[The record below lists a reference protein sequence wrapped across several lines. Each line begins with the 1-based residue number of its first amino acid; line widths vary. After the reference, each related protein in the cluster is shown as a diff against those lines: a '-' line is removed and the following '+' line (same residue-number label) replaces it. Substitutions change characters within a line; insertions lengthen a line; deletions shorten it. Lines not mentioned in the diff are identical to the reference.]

1 MTQANLSFVTGRS
14 LRDAGIHQAITNAEN
29 QITDW
34 PAEAM
39 RALQM
44 YLLDNPSRE
53 FMTEDLRDYA
63 YNVLAVPYPPHCRAW
78 GGIIQAAAKDGLI
91 ERVSI
96 APVKT
101 ASSHMANAS
110 VWRAA

>member
-1 MTQANLSFVTGRS
+1 MTQNNLAFVTGRD
-14 LRDAGIHQAITNAEN
+14 LRDAGIHAAITNAER
-29 QITDW
+29 QATDW
-34 PAEAM
+34 ATEAM

-44 YLLDNPSRE
+44 YLLAHPGEE
-53 FMTEDLRDYA
+53 FMAEDVREYA
-63 YNVLAVPYPPHCRAW
+63 YNTLAVPYPPHCRAW
-78 GGIIQAAAKDGLI
+78 GAIISKAARDGLI
-91 ERVSI
+91 ERVGI

>member
-1 MTQANLSFVTGRS
+1 MTQNNLSFVTGRD
-14 LRDAGIHQAITNAEN
+14 LRDAGIHTAITNAEA
-29 QITDW
+29 QVTDW

-39 RALQM
+39 RALHM
-44 YLLDNPSRE
+44 YLLDHPSRE
-53 FMTEDLRDYA
+53 FMTEDVREYA

-78 GGIIQAAAKDGLI
+78 GAIIAKAARAGLI
-91 ERVSI
+91 ERVAI

-110 VWRAA
+110 VWRAI

>member
-1 MTQANLSFVTGRS
+1 MTQSNLSFVTGRD
-14 LRDAGIHQAITNAEN
+14 LRDAGMHTAITNAEQQSLN
-29 QITDW
+29 W
-34 PAEAM
+34 PDEAM

-44 YLLDNPSRE
+44 YLLDHPNRK
-53 FMTEDLRDYA
+53 FMTEDVREYA

-78 GGIIQAAAKDGLI
+78 GAIIAKAARNGLI

-96 APVKT
+96 GPVKT